1 MPASSVIS
9 PSSATIKTLMFNKTF
24 YHFFFGFVI
33 IIGLAF
39 AVLLITGAQEPP
51 SPVDNVALPQ

>member
-1 MPASSVIS
+1 
-9 PSSATIKTLMFNKTF
+9 MFNKTF

-39 AVLLITGAQEPP
+39 VVLLITGAQQPP
-51 SPVDNVALPQ
+51 NPVDNVALPQ

>member
-1 MPASSVIS
+1 MR
-9 PSSATIKTLMFNKTF
+9 ATIITPMFNKTF
-24 YHFFFGFVI
+24 YHFFFAFVA

-39 AVLLITGAQEPP
+39 AVLLITGAQEP

>member
-1 MPASSVIS
+1 MAAGARSAQKSS
-9 PSSATIKTLMFNKTF
+9 TIETPMFNKTF

-39 AVLLITGAQEPP
+39 AVLLITGMQEP

>member
-1 MPASSVIS
+1 
-9 PSSATIKTLMFNKTF
+9 MFNKTF

>member
-1 MPASSVIS
+1 
-9 PSSATIKTLMFNKTF
+9 MFNKTF

-39 AVLLITGAQEPP
+39 AVLLITGMQEPR
-51 SPVDNVALPQ
+51 PVDPVVNVANP

>member
-1 MPASSVIS
+1 
-9 PSSATIKTLMFNKTF
+9 MFNKTF
-24 YHFFFGFVI
+24 YHFFFAFVA

-39 AVLLITGAQEPP
+39 AVLLITGAQQP

>member
-1 MPASSVIS
+1 
-9 PSSATIKTLMFNKTF
+9 MFNKTF
-24 YHFFFGFVI
+24 YHFFFAFVA

-39 AVLLITGAQEPP
+39 AVLLITGAQKP

>member
-1 MPASSVIS
+1 
-9 PSSATIKTLMFNKTF
+9 MFNKTF
-24 YHFFFGFVI
+24 YHFFFGFVV

-39 AVLLITGAQEPP
+39 AVLLITGMQEP